1 MNNCNCIQLKLSGF
15 LSFQTFTHCKK
26 IVGGWLKIDSASDM
40 ARLWFLWS
48 LPMQKKKDSKGFF
61 GSNEYL
67 RLTLWL
73 TRSLKGQFVVWL
85 LTWQFFK
92 ISIRGWRSTRKK
104 SHVSG
109 MGVPQW
115 NMSTCLNIQK
125 SNKWACVSLYLVA
138 MPISDFKMKWPI
150 HHNFNWEIC
159 VKIVHKELEILTQII
174 NKTVKF
180 KCRPGFGAIL

>member
-1 MNNCNCIQLKLSGF
+1 MTQNRFCIRYGSFMVFMKL
-15 LSFQTFTHCKK
+15 
-26 IVGGWLKIDSASDM
+26 AN
-40 ARLWFLWS
+40 A
-48 LPMQKKKDSKGFF
+48 KKKHSTGFF

-115 NMSTCLNIQK
+115 NMSTCLNIQM

-138 MPISDFKMKWPI
+138 MPISDSKIEWPI
-150 HHNFNWEIC
+150 NHYFNWDIC
-159 VKIVHKELEILTQII
+159 LILLI
-174 NKTVKF
+174 N
-180 KCRPGFGAIL
+180 GLNSEANY